1 MELGKYK
8 QALAYLKSPRLPLAN
23 GTEIEA
29 PPKKP
34 YTFENFKKVADLYV
48 QTYFGTQSVDL
59 PGFPSKKEIVVD
71 RLNQEYE
78 KAMEAGVDSKDALG
92 YIQDRKKFYLGLID
106 KGEDFP
112 PSYGSEEIVER
123 TDFADG
129 LSALEFGKLQSATT
143 AENLRRQLGPAQTGK
158 VVPEII
164 KKALKEAGIK
174 YTPGT
179 GSGSKATFD
188 NVTKE
193 TTKKF
198 NELVRK
204 LKKEQ
209 GIQMNLADAEV
220 LKKRVRDFVLDKLK
234 KGEYVSRPII
244 KKELNLTEANADA
257 IINRALGEKQQA

>member
-106 KGEDFP
+106 KE
-112 PSYGSEEIVER
+112 S
-123 TDFADG
+123 
-129 LSALEFGKLQSATT
+129 
-143 AENLRRQLGPAQTGK
+143 N
-158 VVPEII
+158 
-164 KKALKEAGIK
+164 
-174 YTPGT
+174 
-179 GSGSKATFD
+179 
-188 NVTKE
+188 
-193 TTKKF
+193 
-198 NELVRK
+198 
-204 LKKEQ
+204 
-209 GIQMNLADAEV
+209 
-220 LKKRVRDFVLDKLK
+220 
-234 KGEYVSRPII
+234 
-244 KKELNLTEANADA
+244 
-257 IINRALGEKQQA
+257 

>member
-8 QALAYLKSPRLPLAN
+8 QALSYLKSPRLPLAN
-23 GTEIEA
+23 GTDVEA
-29 PPKKP
+29 PPPKP

-92 YIQDRKKFYLGLID
+92 YIQDRKKFYLDLIE

-129 LSALEFGKLQSATT
+129 LSAIEFGRMQSATT
-143 AENLRRQLGPAQTGK
+143 PENLQRQLSPNQEGK
-158 VVPEII
+158 VVNKII
-164 KKALKEAGIK
+164 KQALKEADIK

-179 GSGSKATFD
+179 GSGSRAKFD
-188 NVTKE
+188 NVTEK
-193 TTKKF
+193 TIKKF
-198 NELVRK
+198 NELVRE

-209 GIQMNLADAEV
+209 GIQMNLADAKAI
-220 LKKRVRDFVLDKLK
+220 KKRIKDFVLDKLK

-244 KKELNLTEANADA
+244 KKELNLTGGNAN
-257 IINRALGEKQQA
+257 GS